1 MHHATPGSS
10 PSTALPPPPDA
21 DDTRTRER
29 LLRAAVHV
37 FDRKGYAAASVREI
51 VERAGVTKPVL
62 YYHFGNKEGLLVA
75 VLNEGA
81 RRFAAAIGHAA
92 ERPGTTRERLMAL
105 GEALFALFQENLPAV
120 RLAHSLFLGPTDG
133 VPRFDFTTFDKA
145 LQGALRRIVED
156 GLAAGE
162 VHPARPDDVALA
174 LSGVIGSC
182 AARQLH
188 PGFDPVRV
196 DDLRRIL
203 DMVLDGILNTRHP
216 LEYSRA

>member
-1 MHHATPGSS
+1 MHTAAPVPASAPTLVPPPGS
-10 PSTALPPPPDA
+10 
-21 DDTRTRER
+21 DDLHTRER

-37 FDRKGYAAASVREI
+37 FERKGYAAASVREI
-51 VERAGVTKPVL
+51 VARAGVTKPVL
-62 YYHFGNKEGLLVA
+62 YYHFGSKEGLLVE
-75 VLNEGA
+75 VLYEGA
-81 RRFAAAIGHAA
+81 RRFADAMAGAV
-92 ERPGTTRERLMAL
+92 ERPGTTRERLVSL
-105 GEALFALFQENLPAV
+105 GEDLYALFQENLPAV
-120 RLAHSLFLGPTDG
+120 RLAHALFLGPAEG
-133 VPRFDFTTFDKA
+133 VPRFDFTTFDHS

-196 DDLRRIL
+196 EDLRRIL
-203 DMVLDGILNTRHP
+203 DMVLDGILNTRQP
-216 LEYSRA
+216 AGELP

>member
-1 MHHATPGSS
+1 MHHAPRPHGT
-10 PSTALPPPPDA
+10 TAAPAPPPDP
-21 DDTRTRER
+21 DDLRTRER
-29 LLRAAVHV
+29 LLRAAVNV
-37 FDRKGYAAASVREI
+37 FDRKGYAAASTREI
-51 VERAGVTKPVL
+51 VERAGVTKPAL
-62 YYHFGNKEGLLVA
+62 YYHFGSKEGLLVE
-75 VLNEGA
+75 VLHEGA
-81 RRFAAAIGHAA
+81 RRFADAMARAV
-92 ERPGTTRERLMAL
+92 ERPGTTRERLVAL
-105 GEALFALFQENLPAV
+105 GEDLYALFQENVPAV
-120 RLAHSLFLGPTDG
+120 RLAHALFLGPAEG
-133 VPRFDFTTFDKA
+133 VPRFDFTTFDHS

-203 DMVLDGILNTRHP
+203 DMVLDGILNTRQP
-216 LEYSRA
+216 AGELP

>member
-1 MHHATPGSS
+1 MHH
-10 PSTALPPPPDA
+10 PPPPTPTSTA
-21 DDTRTRER
+21 DPASLSDTADPRTRER

-51 VERAGVTKPVL
+51 VERAGVTKPAL

-75 VLNEGA
+75 VLNAAA
-81 RRFAAAIGHAA
+81 RRLAEALDQVA
-92 ERPGTTRERLMAL
+92 ERPGTTRERLVGI
-105 GEALFALFQENLPAV
+105 GEALFALFQEHMPAV
-120 RLAHSLFLGPTDG
+120 RLAHALFLGPTEG
-133 VPRFDFTTFDKA
+133 VPRFDFTVFDQS

-162 VHPARPDDVALA
+162 VHPARPEDVALA

-188 PGFDPVRV
+188 PGFEPVRL

-203 DMVLDGILNTRHP
+203 DMVLDGILNTRQP
-216 LEYSRA
+216 VGELP